1 MNVKE
6 HDLPGVGKKF
16 ACTTNEGDR
25 LTLIIHNTGHREL
38 YFFERGEDF
47 PANALRLEDTEARK
61 LGALIGGAY
70 FQPAVAES
78 MEMVL
83 GQFSVDWLPLPA
95 GSPLASRNEESAS
108 RSTRPA
114 QSTPTVSKRP
124 SRPACHAPAWRTAEC
139 STALARSR
147 SPCRARPASRPRTPR
162 WQAWVPLGVKV
173 TSSGRTPRQSAT
185 TARALSSSI
194 RASRAG

>member
-1 MNVKE
+1 MNVQE

-47 PANALRLEDTEARK
+47 PTQALRLEDAEARK
-61 LGALIGGAY
+61 LGALMGGAY

-83 GQFSVDWLPLPA
+83 GQLSVDWLPVPS
-95 GSPLASRNEESAS
+95 GSSVADKTLADTRMREQTGAS
-108 RSTRPA
+108 IIAIIRGGEAHPNP
-114 QSTPTVSKRP
+114 QPD
-124 SRPACHAPAWRTAEC
+124 EM
-139 STALARSR
+139 
-147 SPCRARPASRPRTPR
+147 
-162 WQAWVPLGVKV
+162 
-173 TSSGRTPRQSAT
+173 
-185 TARALSSSI
+185 I
-194 RASRAG
+194 RAGDTLMVIGSRDQVRGASEAVRGGRREG